1 MKIFSHFCPQ
11 GQVNTYLVTEGKR
24 KCDAL
29 IIDPADLDA
38 DLISIIEKYELNIA
52 GLLVTH
58 DHEQHVRGIGKIEK
72 VYPCPVYAFKDS
84 VQGFDTVRLREGK
97 GVRISDFSM
106 DILYVPGHSPD
117 SLAFVI
123 GNCIFTGDTLAAGR
137 VSTTT
142 NNLAHAILTRNISQ
156 KIMTYD
162 DNFLIFPGH
171 GCPTKIRIE
180 RLFNHDLLES
190 EVQLSE
196 NLF

>member
-11 GQVNTYLVTEGKR
+11 GQVNTYLVTQGKR
-24 KCDAL
+24 NCDAL

-38 DLISIIEKYELNIA
+38 ELISIIEKYELNIA

-84 VQGFDTVRLREGK
+84 VQGFDCVRLREGK
-97 GVRISDFSM
+97 GIRISDFSI

-117 SLAFVI
+117 VI

-142 NNLAHAILTRNISQ
+142 NNLAHAILARNISQ

>member
-11 GQVNTYLVTEGKR
+11 GQVNTYLVTQGKR
-24 KCDAL
+24 NCDAL
-29 IIDPADLDA
+29 IIDPSDLDA

-84 VQGFDTVRLREGK
+84 VQGFDCVRLREGK
-97 GVRISDFSM
+97 GIMISDFSI

-142 NNLAHAILTRNISQ
+142 NNLAHAILARNISQ